1 MNLISPL
8 EFKSSANDAGL
19 QEREAK
25 TVTLESGKPFYIGTY
40 VKV

>member
-1 MNLISPL
+1 MKLISPHD
-8 EFKSSANDAGL
+8 FRSMANEAGL

-40 VKV
+40 TK